1 METSTIIPRR
11 ADGLSKISCTN
22 AKIRTV
28 DATNISCDSLSC
40 NSILRNV
47 YQVNDNN
54 PITIGIMSSSQT
66 LISKINVPADVKNT
80 LCMIICTVQLGGD
93 DTSRAVNIELEGV
106 AESKRVF
113 NFCDADTARTD
124 YNIISTTVITTPT
137 TNTLSLVGYCNTY
150 EVNKTDVFWKII
162 PLFGATTVALTLV

>member
-1 METSTIIPRR
+1 METSSLVARR
-11 ADGLSKISCTN
+11 ADGLSKLNCTN
-22 AKIRTV
+22 AKIRNV
-28 DATNISCDSLSC
+28 DATNISCDSISC

-47 YQVNDNN
+47 YQVNDDN
-54 PITIGIMSSSQT
+54 PITIDTVSTNQT
-66 LISKINVPADVKNT
+66 LISKINIPADVKNT

-137 TNTLSLVGYCNTY
+137 EDTLSLVGYCNTY

-162 PLFGATTVALTLV
+162 PLFGATTKTLTLV